1 MNYLNGKTVYLA
13 GSIHHNDEDS
23 GIGWREE
30 ITPKLVNYGLNVLD
44 PCKQTINNLGEVGDD
59 KKLLKSLILQKNF
72 SEVKRIFFPI
82 LKSDLRCVDLS
93 HFIIVNYRPKI
104 RHVGTIH
111 ELVMSNIEKK
121 PILLYYPE
129 NELEDFNPWMACL
142 VKTNHI
148 FTDWNCM
155 FDYLEKVNSGN
166 FDTSLW
172 Y

>member
-1 MNYLNGKTVYLA
+1 MDYLKGKTVYLA

-23 GIGWREE
+23 GVGWREN
-30 ITPKLVNYGLNVLD
+30 ITPNLEKFGLVVLD
-44 PCKQTINNLGEVGDD
+44 PCKKTIGDVGEVGDD
-59 KKLLKSLILQKNF
+59 KQMLKTLIKEKKF
-72 SEVKRIFFPI
+72 SEVKQMFFPI

-111 ELVMSNIEKK
+111 ELVMANIEKK

-129 NELEDFNPWMACL
+129 NELEDFNPWLACL
-142 VKTNHI
+142 VKSNHI
-148 FTDWNCM
+148 FDNWDRM
-155 FDYLEKVNSGN
+155 MEYLEEVNNGK